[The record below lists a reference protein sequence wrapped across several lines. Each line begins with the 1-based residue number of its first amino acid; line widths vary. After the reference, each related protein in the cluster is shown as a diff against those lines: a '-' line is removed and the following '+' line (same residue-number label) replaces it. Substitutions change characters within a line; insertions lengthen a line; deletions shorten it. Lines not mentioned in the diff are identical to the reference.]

1 MVTNNLTPEQ
11 ASASAALDAERRQK
25 LMSMGLDPDKS
36 PEAIQQRAR
45 EALGLPPPAPL
56 PTSSDAALSSG
67 NSGYA
72 DAGVPEGTPDYM
84 RPIPAPEKTSSPV
97 SAPVKKPAGAPQ
109 DLAKIA
115 GKLGFQLTP
124 ENEKVLGGTL
134 SNMKPNKKAT
144 KKEAPAPTEPVTDA
158 ASEARSLGLSLTPE
172 NEKALT
178 GQKLQDPNA
187 RPAGSPYTYGS
198 INKYKSGMDKQEQA
212 KTEELQNQ
220 AAGAQQKADAYTETQ
235 NKLIG
240 LQKESEAL
248 AVRQQQE
255 QQAAQARIAAL
266 QEERKNF
273 KINPSRIFKSDN
285 ALQLAMIGLSTAL
298 GFIGNSIQIQ
308 AVSKALAGNPNSP
321 ALQAQLQ
328 QLSSEKNPGL
338 EAMDRAINRDIEA
351 QKFEYEKL
359 GDSEGAEN
367 NLYGKMLQL
376 HGNERDAK
384 QAMRGFYQDSL
395 GMKMQEIGARTQ
407 NKTFINN
414 AKDLQGQFQK
424 EQSAWQMQQIEK
436 PAFEFKQKQDAI
448 ARQQQQAAAA
458 LKRQEQKEANEL
470 AFKYA
475 ELGIKQQ
482 EADAKGK
489 GKGDAALNNY
499 SKDLGG
505 VVHASTDAAADRIR
519 TTGSATVRVREVNN
533 KIISILENSK
543 WLTPTDIG
551 TLEGLFSEK
560 SKIIADVRQHGQQT
574 KDELWLDI
582 GEKPYDVDKE
592 TGKTSYATS
601 NFMPGKIIA
610 SLKRGNIEA
619 GNVLKQ
625 MQREGNVTPARMVQG
640 PDGAYSIENTS
651 DPLPDPNFDSEADQ

>member
-1 MVTNNLTPEQ
+1 MATNSLTPEQ

-56 PTSSDAALSSG
+56 PTSSDADMSSG

-72 DAGVPEGTPDYM
+72 DAVVPEGTPDYM
-84 RPIPAPEKTSSPV
+84 RPIPAPEKTPS
-97 SAPVKKPAGAPQ
+97 PVKKPAGAPQ
-109 DLAKIA
+109 DLSKIA

-124 ENEKVLGGTL
+124 EK
-134 SNMKPNKKAT
+134 

-255 QQAAQARIAAL
+255 QQAAQARIATL

-298 GFIGNSIQIQ
+298 GFIGNTIQRQ
-308 AVSKALAGNPNSP
+308 AITKALIGDPNNQ

-338 EAMDRAINRDIEA
+338 EAMDRAINKDIEA

-448 ARQQQQAAAA
+448 ARQQQLAAAT
-458 LKRQEQKEANEL
+458 LRRQEQKDANAL
-470 AFKYA
+470 ALENRK
-475 ELGIKQQ
+475 I
-482 EADAKGK
+482 DASLEIARGK
-489 GKGDAALNNY
+489 AGGGAMNRF

-505 VVHASTDAAADRIR
+505 VVHAATDAAADKIR

-551 TLEGLFSEK
+551 TLEGLYSEK

-574 KDELWLDI
+574 TDELWLDI

-592 TGKTSYATS
+592 TGKTSYTTS

-651 DPLPDPNFDSEADQ
+651 DPLPDLNFDSEADQ